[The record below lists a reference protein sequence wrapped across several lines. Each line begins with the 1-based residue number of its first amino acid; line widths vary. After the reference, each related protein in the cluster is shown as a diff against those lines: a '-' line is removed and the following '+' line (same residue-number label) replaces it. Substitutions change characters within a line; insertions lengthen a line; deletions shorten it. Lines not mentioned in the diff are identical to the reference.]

1 VLFFCSEELIVLENS
16 WNEMGVRNEIVIPSN
31 EQGALKQP
39 WQRHALSRQE
49 ARTEGEA
56 TFFL

>member
-1 VLFFCSEELIVLENS
+1 
-16 WNEMGVRNEIVIPSN
+16 MGVRNGVATPSN

-49 ARTEGEA
+49 ARAERGRDKQ
-56 TFFL
+56 